1 MRITLVRLAMGFGLS
16 LGLAAP
22 AWAQAT
28 RSTTTTTT
36 PKRAAAKVD
45 LNTASVAELEEL
57 PGVGPGRAA
66 EIVKARPFRSV
77 NELKALRG
85 FSAPVMAELT
95 PHVTVSDV
103 TTTKTTTK
111 PSTTAKGTA
120 PHLVGKVDLNTASVA
135 ELEELPGVGPGRAAE
150 IVKARPFKSVNE
162 LKALRGFSAPVMAEL
177 TPHVTVSEPRVMTKP
192 STTKDTMPKTA
203 TKTTTKK
210 AGSPALTAREAA
222 REDDLQHLARKKAS
236 LAGRTIN
243 LNTATAEELQ
253 ELPGIGP
260 VRAAAIIKDRPFQT
274 KEDIMKVE
282 GIKEGVFGHVKDYI
296 SVK

>member
-95 PHVTVSDV
+95 PHVTVSEPRAM
-103 TTTKTTTK
+103 TK

-150 IVKARPFKSVNE
+150 IVKARPFRSVNE

-177 TPHVTVSEPRVMTKP
+177 TPHVTVSDVTTTKT
-192 STTKDTMPKTA
+192 TTKDTMPKTA